1 MSEFMQA
8 VYVTILGMGLVFV
21 SLGALMLIIMA
32 LQYVLRERRTLAVA
46 PAGAAL
52 PPVPFRLDADLSPP
66 AGEPTASEEVVAAIA
81 VALAVWRAQQEA
93 AEPPQTTVVTFAPGS
108 PAWRALGRLS

>member
-21 SLGALMLIIMA
+21 SLGALMLVIMV
-32 LQYVLRERRTLAVA
+32 LQRLLRERPALVAA
-46 PAGAAL
+46 PAAGL
-52 PPVPFRLDADLSPP
+52 PPVPFRLDADVDTP
-66 AGEPTASEEVVAAIA
+66 AGEPAASEEVVAAIA
-81 VALAVWRAQQEA
+81 VALAVWRLRQQASQAPE
-93 AEPPQTTVVTFAPGS
+93 TTVVTFAPSS